1 MRALSI
7 AASGMQAQQLNV
19 DVISQNIA
27 NMNTTSYKRQRA
39 EFQDMLYQNI
49 ERPGSTSSASGG
61 VLPLGIQLGVGVRAD
76 AVGRVTEQ
84 GGIAATGN
92 PYDLAINGRGYFQIT
107 MPSGQIGYTR
117 AGNLAVNADG
127 QMVTADG
134 YPIQPAI
141 TVPAQATAIQITR
154 DGIVEVTLAGQTDPQ
169 QIGQLEIASFINPAG
184 LEAIGDNLY
193 LETPASGVA
202 TTATPGSPGL
212 GTLMQGYLELSNVNA
227 VEEISALIVAQRAY
241 EMNARVIT
249 AADEMMQST
258 TQLR

>member
-19 DVISQNIA
+19 DVISHNIA

-39 EFQDMLYQNI
+39 EFQDMLYQNL
-49 ERPGSTSSASGG
+49 ERPGSTSSASGAI
-61 VLPLGIQLGVGVRAD
+61 LPMGIQLGVGVRAD
-76 AVGRVTEQ
+76 AVGRITEQ
-84 GGIAATGN
+84 GAITQTGN
-92 PYDLAINGRGYFQIT
+92 GYDMAINGRGFLQIT
-107 MPSGQIGYTR
+107 MPSGQTAYTR

-127 QMVTADG
+127 QLVTADG
-134 YPIQPAI
+134 YAVEPNI
-141 TVPAQATAIQITR
+141 TVPPESTAIQITR
-154 DGIVEVTLAGQTDPQ
+154 DGIVEVTLTGQTDPQ
-169 QIGQLEIASFINPAG
+169 QIGQLELAAFINPQG

-193 LETPASGVA
+193 LETPASGSPNV
-202 TTATPGSPGL
+202 ATPGSPGF

-249 AADEMMQST
+249 AADEMLQST
-258 TQLR
+258 TNLR

>member
-19 DVISQNIA
+19 DVISHNIA

-39 EFQDMLYQNI
+39 EFSDMLYQNM
-49 ERPGSTSSASGG
+49 ERPGSTSSASGAI
-61 VLPLGIQLGVGVRAD
+61 LPMGIQLGVGVRAD
-76 AVGRVTEQ
+76 AVGRITEQ
-84 GGIAATGN
+84 GGMSQTQN
-92 PYDLAINGRGYFQIT
+92 PYDLAINGRGFFQVT
-107 MPSGQIGYTR
+107 LPSGQTGYTR

-134 YPIQPAI
+134 YQIEPAI
-141 TVPAQATAIQITR
+141 TVPQEATAISISR
-154 DGIVEVTLAGQTDPQ
+154 DGVVEATVAGQTDPQ
-169 QIGQLEIASFINPAG
+169 QLGQLEIASFINPAG
-184 LEAIGDNLY
+184 LEAIGDNTY
-193 LETPASGVA
+193 LETPASGA
-202 TTATPGSPGL
+202 ANTATPGSPGL
-212 GTLMQGYLELSNVNA
+212 GTVMQGYLELSNVNA

-249 AADEMMQST
+249 AADEMLQST

>member
-19 DVISQNIA
+19 DVISHNIA

-39 EFQDMLYQNI
+39 EFQDMLYQNM
-49 ERPGSTSSASGG
+49 ERPGATSSASGG

-76 AVGRVTEQ
+76 AVGRITEQ
-84 GGIAATGN
+84 GGISATGN
-92 PYDLAINGRGYFQIT
+92 PYDIAINGRGYFQIT
-107 MPSGQIGYTR
+107 MPSGQTGYTR

-134 YPIQPAI
+134 YPIEPAI
-141 TVPAQATAIQITR
+141 TVPAEATAIQITR

-184 LEAIGDNLY
+184 LEAIGDNLF
-193 LETPASGVA
+193 LETPASGTA

-212 GTLMQGYLELSNVNA
+212 GTLMQGYLENSNVNA

-249 AADEMMQST
+249 AADEMLQST

>member
-19 DVISQNIA
+19 DVISHNIA

-39 EFQDMLYQNI
+39 EFQDMLYQNY
-49 ERPGSTSSASGG
+49 ERPGSTSSASGA
-61 VLPLGIQLGVGVRAD
+61 VLPLGIQIGVGVRAD
-76 AVGRVTEQ
+76 AVGRMTEQ
-84 GGIAATGN
+84 GGIAASGN
-92 PYDLAINGRGYFQIT
+92 PYDLAIDGRGYFQIT
-107 MPSGQIGYTR
+107 LPSGQTGYSR
-117 AGNLAVNADG
+117 AGNFAVNAEG
-127 QMVTADG
+127 QLVTTDG
-134 YPIQPAI
+134 YAVEPSI
-141 TVPAQATAIQITR
+141 TVPQEATAIQITR
-154 DGIVEVTLAGQTDPQ
+154 DGIVEVTTANSPDPQ

-184 LEAIGDNLY
+184 LEAIGDNMY
-193 LETPASGVA
+193 LETPASGSP

-212 GTLMQGYLELSNVNA
+212 GTVMQGYLELSNVNA

-258 TQLR
+258 TQMR

>member
-19 DVISQNIA
+19 DVISHNIA

-39 EFQDMLYQNI
+39 EFQDMLYQNL
-49 ERPGSTSSASGG
+49 ERPGSTSAASGAI
-61 VLPLGIQLGVGVRAD
+61 LPMGIQIGVGVRAD
-76 AVGRVTEQ
+76 AVGRITEL
-84 GGIAATGN
+84 GGMAATGN
-92 PYDLAINGRGYFQIT
+92 PYDLAVNGRGYFQVT
-107 MPSGQIGYTR
+107 LPSGQTGYTR
-117 AGNLAVNADG
+117 AGNFAVNADG
-127 QMVTADG
+127 QLVTSDG
-134 YPIQPAI
+134 YALDPAI
-141 TVPAQATAIQITR
+141 TVPQEATAVQISR
-154 DGIVEVTLAGQTDPQ
+154 DGLVEVTTPSSPDPQ
-169 QIGQLEIASFINPAG
+169 QIGQLEIASFNNPAG
-184 LEAIGDNLY
+184 LEAIGDNMY
-193 LETPASGVA
+193 LETPASGSP

-212 GTLMQGYLELSNVNA
+212 GTVMQGYLELSNVNA